1 MAVSKAKKKPATKV
15 KKLVSKISRV
25 KKTARKYTKRKKVL
39 KPKVLVD
46 KPIPNL
52 DKVVF
57 LERHE
62 RNPIIEPREVNS
74 WESKATF
81 NPTALYKNEM
91 VHVIYRAVG
100 SDDVSRLGYA
110 RSNDGLNFYHDLK
123 DLCYFA
129 PGHDI
134 PDYDLD
140 KLEYSSGGGGMGGC
154 EDPRITEIDGKVYM
168 LYTAFDGW
176 GSIRIALTHI
186 SLEDFLAN
194 KWNWSKPVYISK
206 PGEINKNW
214 VLFPEKVNGM
224 YAIIHSVSPKIQ
236 VEYLDSLD
244 VLDGSYFIE
253 SNPDVVRALS
263 SVTGDEK
270 AKRKWD
276 NKMRGVGPSP
286 IKTKYGWLLL
296 YHAMD
301 FRDYNRY
308 KIGAMI
314 LDLENPEKVL
324 YRSSYPV
331 LEPDAHYEN
340 EGYKRGVI
348 YSCGAIVKNKDLY
361 IYYGGADMVSCVAT
375 ANLDTFIKKII
386 SGNKAKLITK
396 RKKKKK

>member
-1 MAVSKAKKKPATKV
+1 MAVSKVKKKPATKV
-15 KKLVSKISRV
+15 KKLVSKISGV
-25 KKTARKYTKRKKVL
+25 KKTPRKYTKRKKVL
-39 KPKVLVD
+39 KPKVVVE

-57 LERHE
+57 LERHV

-81 NPTALYKNEM
+81 NPTALYKDEM

-110 RSNDGLNFYHDLK
+110 KSNDGLNFYHDLK

-224 YAIIHSVSPKIQ
+224 YAIIHSVSPTIQ
-236 VEYLDSLD
+236 VEYFDSLD
-244 VLDGSYFIE
+244 MLDGTYFIE
-253 SNPDVVRALS
+253 STPPF
-263 SVTGDEK
+263 GG
-270 AKRKWD
+270 RKNAWD

-286 IKTKYGWLLL
+286 IKTKFGWLLL

-301 FRDYNRY
+301 MRDPNRY

-324 YRSSYPV
+324 YRSAYPV

-340 EGYKRGVI
+340 EGFKRGVI
-348 YSCGAIVKNKDLY
+348 YSCGAIVKNKVY
-361 IYYGGADMVSCVAT
+361 
-375 ANLDTFIKKII
+375 KITI
-386 SGNKAKLITK
+386 VDQL
-396 RKKKKK
+396 R

>member
-1 MAVSKAKKKPATKV
+1 MAVSKVKKKPATKV
-15 KKLVSKISRV
+15 KKLVSKKPRV
-25 KKTARKYTKRKKVL
+25 KKTARKYTKRVK
-39 KPKVLVD
+39 VD

-62 RNPIIEPREVNS
+62 RNPIIEPRPENS

-110 RSNDGLNFYHDLK
+110 KSNDGLNFYENLK
-123 DLCYFA
+123 DLCYYS

-140 KLEYSSGGGGMGGC
+140 KLVYSSGGGGSGGC

-186 SLEDFLAN
+186 SLEDFLNN

-224 YAIIHSVSPKIQ
+224 YAIIHSVSPTIQ
-236 VEYLDSLD
+236 VEYFDSLD
-244 VLDGSYFIE
+244 RLDGTYFIE
-253 SNPDVVRALS
+253 SSPPF
-263 SVTGDEK
+263 GG
-270 AKRKWD
+270 RKNAWD

-301 FRDYNRY
+301 IRDPNRY

-314 LDLENPEKVL
+314 LDLFNPEKVL
-324 YRSSYPV
+324 YRSAYPV
-331 LEPDAHYEN
+331 LEPDEYYEN
-340 EGYKRGVI
+340 EGFKRGVI

>member
-1 MAVSKAKKKPATKV
+1 MAVSKVKKKPATKV
-15 KKLVSKISRV
+15 KKLVSKKPRV
-25 KKTARKYTKRKKVL
+25 KKTARKYTKRVK
-39 KPKVLVD
+39 VD

-110 RSNDGLNFYHDLK
+110 KSNDGLNFYHDLK

-186 SLEDFLAN
+186 SLEDFLDN

-224 YAIIHSVSPKIQ
+224 YAIIHSVSPTIQ
-236 VEYLDSLD
+236 VEYFDSLD
-244 VLDGSYFIE
+244 RLDGTYFIE
-253 SNPDVVRALS
+253 SSPPF
-263 SVTGDEK
+263 GG
-270 AKRKWD
+270 RKNAWD

-286 IKTKYGWLLL
+286 IKTKFGWLLL

-301 FRDYNRY
+301 MRDPNRY

-314 LDLENPEKVL
+314 LDLEDPEKVL
-324 YRSSYPV
+324 YRSAYPV
-331 LEPDAHYEN
+331 LEPDERYEN
-340 EGYKRGVI
+340 EGFKRGVI
-348 YSCGAIVKNKDLY
+348 YSCGAIVKNKDIY